1 MNNNSSNRI
10 RTFLSLFTSVLLS
23 VALGIL
29 VRAFDSSVGTSVG
42 VSVLAFLL
50 MFILFGRWGSSQ
62 VQHQVGGRVATQE
75 EFPRLH
81 NAIDG
86 LCLSHGVEAP
96 VLRVLDAPSVNIA
109 VLSTKKENTLV
120 VTSGTFLC
128 LGAVELE
135 GLLAL
140 ALVRMQEPMLVKEMQ
155 KSFWM
160 TIPFARYFIRNTVK
174 TDDVLLLDQKSVALT
189 RFPPGLIGALETA
202 DQVGT
207 FVEGSSSTS
216 QLWVLDPT
224 AQLATSGHPPASL
237 RCAAL
242 SEL

>member
-207 FVEGSSSTS
+207 FVEGSSFTS

>member
-1 MNNNSSNRI
+1 MKNNSSNRI
-10 RTFLSLFTSVLLS
+10 RTFLFLFTLLLLS
-23 VALGIL
+23 VGLGIL
-29 VRAFDSSVGTSVG
+29 VRALDFSVGTSVG
-42 VSVLAFLL
+42 VSVLTFFL
-50 MFILFGRWGSSQ
+50 MFVLFGRWGSFQ

-96 VLRVLDAPSVNIA
+96 VLRVLDTPSVNIA
-109 VLSTKKENTLV
+109 ALSTKKENILV
-120 VTSGTFLC
+120 VTSGTFLS
-128 LGAVELE
+128 LGVVELE

-140 ALVRMQEPMLVKEMQ
+140 ALVRMQEPMLAKEIQ

-160 TIPFARYFIRNTVK
+160 TIPFARYFIRNAVK
-174 TDDVLLLDQKSVALT
+174 TDDILLLDQKSVALT
-189 RFPPGLIGALETA
+189 RFPPGLIGALEIA

-242 SEL
+242 SEI

>member
-1 MNNNSSNRI
+1 MNNNSPNRI
-10 RTFLSLFTSVLLS
+10 RTFLSLFTLVLLS

-29 VRAFDSSVGTSVG
+29 IRAFDFSVGTSVG
-42 VSVLAFLL
+42 VSALGFLS
-50 MFILFGRWGSSQ
+50 MFVLFGRRGSSQ

-86 LCLSHGVEAP
+86 LCLSHGIEAP

-120 VTSGTFLC
+120 VTSGTFLY
-128 LGAVELE
+128 LGVVELE

-140 ALVRMQEPMLVKEMQ
+140 SLVRMQEPMLAKEMQ

-174 TDDVLLLDQKSVALT
+174 TDDILLLDQKSVALT
-189 RFPPGLIGALETA
+189 RFPPGLIDALEIA
-202 DQVGT
+202 DQAGT

-224 AQLATSGHPPASL
+224 AQLATSGHPSASL

>member
-1 MNNNSSNRI
+1 MNNNSLNRI
-10 RTFLSLFTSVLLS
+10 RTFLSLLTLVLLS
-23 VALGIL
+23 AVLGIL
-29 VRAFDSSVGTSVG
+29 VRAFGFSVGISAG
-42 VSVLAFLL
+42 VSVLGFFS
-50 MFILFGRWGSSQ
+50 MFIFLGRWGSSQ

-86 LCLSHGVEAP
+86 LCLSHGIEAP
-96 VLRVLDAPSVNIA
+96 VLRVLDVPSVNVA
-109 VLSTKKENTLV
+109 TLSTKKENTLV
-120 VTSGTFLC
+120 VTSGTFLN
-128 LGAVELE
+128 LGVVELE

-140 ALVRMQEPMLVKEMQ
+140 ALVRMQEPMLTKEMQ

-160 TIPFARYFIRNTVK
+160 TIPFARHFIRNAVK
-174 TDDVLLLDQKSVALT
+174 TDDILLLDQKSVALT
-189 RFPPGLIGALETA
+189 RFPPGLIGALEAA
-202 DQVGT
+202 DQEGT

-216 QLWVLDPT
+216 QLWALDPT
-224 AQLATSGHPPASL
+224 AQLATSGHPSASL